1 MIPLDRLPSCTPA
14 VVAELP
20 QGRGLAHRLLSLG
33 MNPGAE
39 IECLQNRGS
48 GPLLVKVQG
57 ARLALGRRQA
67 ARVMVE
73 PLAGAEPQLAECQH
87 QSGHGHHRHG
97 RRHR

>member
-73 PLAGAEPQLAECQH
+73 PLAGAEHRPPVH
-87 QSGHGHHRHG
+87 QRRGRHHR
-97 RRHR
+97 